1 MSFLRNIYVQTFY
14 FIVKE
19 GLIFDI
25 NQIKVDKNRNEDYD
39 SLSKIWKSIFE
50 KIFKL
55 GINFSFINDQM
66 ESLFTSLFMIPFKRM
81 VEKEETIHIS
91 KVGREKGGKC

>member
-55 GINFSFINDQM
+55 GINFSTY
-66 ESLFTSLFMIPFKRM
+66 LL
-81 VEKEETIHIS
+81 
-91 KVGREKGGKC
+91 

>member
-39 SLSKIWKSIFE
+39 SLSKI
-50 KIFKL
+50 
-55 GINFSFINDQM
+55 
-66 ESLFTSLFMIPFKRM
+66 
-81 VEKEETIHIS
+81 
-91 KVGREKGGKC
+91 